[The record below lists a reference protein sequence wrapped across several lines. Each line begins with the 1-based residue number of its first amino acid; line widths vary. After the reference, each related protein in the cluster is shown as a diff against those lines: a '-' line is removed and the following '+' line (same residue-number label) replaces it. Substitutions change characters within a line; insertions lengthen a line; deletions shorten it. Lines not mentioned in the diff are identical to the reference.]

1 MKIKL
6 LFTFFF
12 VGLLG
17 VSAQFTIKDDRGRI
31 FNDGDIFEFGTT
43 DYPDAELLFFVTNDS
58 SETIFS
64 RIEYVNHINA
74 ENPLFGQLCY
84 GVECYFGIEPGGT
97 VPPRETEAV
106 AIAPGETT
114 GMGNHFYSNDLGLE
128 EGTVDFVFAFKL
140 YEDLMSAN
148 EVGETLTI
156 TYRYNPSLGVDAVS
170 KVDLSLHATV
180 VTDRLVMD
188 VNEPVEAVIYDM
200 QGRQIKQTT
209 LNVGQQEWTVSDL
222 SSQSYLI
229 KFKSATGAT
238 KTSRFIVR

>member
-1 MKIKL
+1 MRLKL
-6 LFTFFF
+6 LLAFFF
-12 VGLLG
+12 AGLLG
-17 VSAQFTIKDDRGRI
+17 IYAQFTVTDDSGYV
-31 FNDGDIFEFGTT
+31 FQDGDIFEFGTI
-43 DYPDAELLFFVTNDS
+43 DYPDAELLFFVTNN
-58 SETIFS
+58 SEDIIYS
-64 RIEYVNHINA
+64 RVEYLSQVNA
-74 ENPLFGQLCY
+74 EDPLFEQLCY
-84 GVECYFGIEPGGT
+84 GVECYFNIQLGGT
-97 VPPRETEAV
+97 VPPRNVEAV
-106 AIAPGETT
+106 GITPGETT

-140 YEDLMSAN
+140 YEDLMSTN